1 LGRIKACANWF
12 ASLNQNLFIW
22 FIDYSLTS
30 VFHKYN
36 LLYKSYLL
44 NLKSGHKETGE
55 KGKIMT
61 PKRARDIFGFKSG
74 DTLIMLVNEKKGIA
88 IPPEESFV
96 ELAAKIFADKEEN

>member
-1 LGRIKACANWF
+1 
-12 ASLNQNLFIW
+12 
-22 FIDYSLTS
+22 
-30 VFHKYN
+30 
-36 LLYKSYLL
+36 
-44 NLKSGHKETGE
+44 
-55 KGKIMT
+55 MT